1 MTDNPGE
8 SPEPRPTSST
18 PTTPPADAPSLLD
31 LPEPPPAPPAPPP
44 PPGRATSWSEPP
56 TQVPP
61 LGSTGYGPPPP
72 PRTAAY
78 PVHPH
83 DRYIPTTPLDPQ
95 QERLWAM
102 LAHLTALA
110 ALVIGVN
117 FLGPLLVFVVYKDR
131 SEFVR
136 DQAAESLNFQIT
148 TIIAGLISLPFVL
161 LGVGILMFL
170 VVFIGWLI
178 LSVLAGVAA
187 NNGQRFRYPVNLRL
201 IR

>member
-1 MTDNPGE
+1 MTDSPGE
-8 SPEPRPTSST
+8 SPEPRPTAST

-44 PPGRATSWSEPP
+44 DVPSAGRAVPWSEPP

-61 LGSTGYGPPPP
+61 PGSTGWGPPPP
-72 PRTAAY
+72 PRTAPY
-78 PVHPH
+78 PASAPGA
-83 DRYIPTTPLDPQ
+83 PLGPA
-95 QERLWAM
+95 QERTWAM
-102 LAHLTALA
+102 LAHFSALA
-110 ALVIGVN
+110 ALVVGMN
-117 FLGPLLVFVVYKDR
+117 FLGPLITYLALRDR

-148 TIIAGLISLPFVL
+148 VLIAGFVSILCIPL
-161 LGVGILMFL
+161 LGLGVLMLL

-178 LSVLAGVAA
+178 LTVIAGIAA

-201 IR
+201 VR